1 MRRIFKIKVQDRQ
14 FTMISMTDISNAEAL
29 RFVRGK
35 WETAEVL
42 A

>member
-1 MRRIFKIKVQDRQ
+1 MKRIFKIKVQDRQ
-14 FTMISMTDISNAEAL
+14 FTMISMADISEAEAL

-35 WETAEVL
+35 WAMAEVL